1 MFQSLTFPIHQ
12 IETGNNSTVSE
23 IEAPEVIEAVITV
36 SPEITHEEVL
46 QPVEQPITD
55 EVNTNEILAPPS
67 QAPPLEFDLESH
79 SADPVPAE
87 SPPQELPQSEI
98 IEPETIDQEEESPEQ
113 GSAQPE
119 EQQTPNTKTQKK
131 RRRKGKIPEFQ
142 EDNNIDDDFA
152 SRLDMTCIEG
162 TVAPTVNDAYI
173 VEYIRY

>member
-1 MFQSLTFPIHQ
+1 M
-12 IETGNNSTVSE
+12 SE

-36 SPEITHEEVL
+36 SPELTHEEVL
-46 QPVEQPITD
+46 QPVEQSITD

-67 QAPPLEFDLESH
+67 LAPPLESDSESR
-79 SADPVPAE
+79 SADPVPVE
-87 SPPQELPQSEI
+87 SPPQELPEPEI
-98 IEPETIDQEEESPEQ
+98 NEPETVDQEEESPEQ
-113 GSAQPE
+113 EPAQPE
-119 EQQTPNTKTQKK
+119 EQQPTPNTKAQKK

-152 SRLDMTCIEG
+152 SRLDMSCIEG